1 MFLPLFAANF
11 PLWGYTKDG
20 QTSRHRS
27 PEHFPKL
34 LRVLSHKFHG
44 FSQTLLCTFRGISLC
59 PALCS
64 RNVCSKVG
72 KTTSEVNTMSS
83 TNFLRGMG
91 MGLAVGAAMGVMMT
105 PKRKHMMKK
114 TAAGKA
120 IRAVT
125 DVMDELTD
133 SMGL

>member
-1 MFLPLFAANF
+1 
-11 PLWGYTKDG
+11 
-20 QTSRHRS
+20 
-27 PEHFPKL
+27 
-34 LRVLSHKFHG
+34 
-44 FSQTLLCTFRGISLC
+44 
-59 PALCS
+59 
-64 RNVCSKVG
+64 
-72 KTTSEVNTMSS
+72 MSS

-91 MGLAVGAAMGVMMT
+91 MGLAVGAAVGMVMT